1 MVRICDDE
9 RGLLFKRGNYVKH
22 LKPGTYFYPFGTVI
36 RLKLDEPFSVPGKPI
51 QLFLKDE
58 ELLRELT
65 VVDVKDHELAI
76 HYRDGK
82 FAGVYTS
89 GTYAFWNALHEHRF
103 LIVDT
108 RNPEVEPDIDP
119 SLFDRVEMQDYFHV
133 FQVYR
138 HECGIL
144 YYDGVFQ
151 KKLEPGK
158 YYFWKGPKT
167 VEVQRVDLRQQQLEV
182 AGQELMT
189 ADKVTLRL
197 NFFCHYK
204 VVDPLRVLEFNSFE
218 DQIYIHLQLVLREY
232 VGTLKLDALLNK
244 KKEIGDF
251 VLQKLE
257 EKSRDFGVQFLDA
270 GVKDII
276 LPGDIKEILNTVLL
290 AEKQAQANIITRRE
304 ETASTRSPAQH
315 RQVDGSE
322 PDPVPAEGVG
332 IPGENMRKGEQ
343 HHPDGRRKP
352 FGTIE
357 RPPHPTL
364 PAVRRRRQKPGDLTV
379 PRVFVCFRRKIFQ
392 ICTAY
397 KFI

>member
-65 VVDVKDHELAI
+65 VIDVKDHELAI

-89 GTYAFWNALHEHRF
+89 GTYAFWNILHEHRF
-103 LIVDT
+103 LTVDT
-108 RNPEVEPDIDP
+108 RNPEVEPEIDR
-119 SLFDRVEMQDYFHV
+119 SLFDRVEMQDYFNV
-133 FQVYR
+133 FQVSP

-167 VEVQRVDLRQQQLEV
+167 VEVHRVDLRQQQLEV

-304 ETASTRSPAQH
+304 ETASTRSLLNTAKLMDQ
-315 RQVDGSE
+315 
-322 PDPVPAEGVG
+322 
-332 IPGENMRKGEQ
+332 N
-343 HHPDGRRKP
+343 
-352 FGTIE
+352 
-357 RPPHPTL
+357 PTL
-364 PAVRRRRQKPGDLTV
+364 YRLKELEYLERICEKVSNITLMGGGSLLEQLSDLLTQRSRPSDGGDKNPET
-379 PRVFVCFRRKIFQ
+379 
-392 ICTAY
+392 
-397 KFI
+397 

>member
-1 MVRICDDE
+1 M
-9 RGLLFKRGNYVKH
+9 
-22 LKPGTYFYPFGTVI
+22 
-36 RLKLDEPFSVPGKPI
+36 
-51 QLFLKDE
+51 
-58 ELLRELT
+58 
-65 VVDVKDHELAI
+65 
-76 HYRDGK
+76 
-82 FAGVYTS
+82 
-89 GTYAFWNALHEHRF
+89 
-103 LIVDT
+103 
-108 RNPEVEPDIDP
+108 
-119 SLFDRVEMQDYFHV
+119 
-133 FQVYR
+133 
-138 HECGIL
+138 
-144 YYDGVFQ
+144 
-151 KKLEPGK
+151 
-158 YYFWKGPKT
+158 
-167 VEVQRVDLRQQQLEV
+167 
-182 AGQELMT
+182 
-189 ADKVTLRL
+189 TLRL

-304 ETASTRSPAQH
+304 ETASTRSLLNTAKLMDQNPTLY
-315 RQVDGSE
+315 RLKELEYLERICEKVSNITLMGGGSLL
-322 PDPVPAEGVG
+322 
-332 IPGENMRKGEQ
+332 EQ
-343 HHPDGRRKP
+343 LQ
-352 FGTIE
+352 

-392 ICTAY
+392 ICTAF
-397 KFI
+397 KLI

>member
-22 LKPGTYFYPFGTVI
+22 LKPGTYFYPFGTVV

-58 ELLRELT
+58 ELLQELT
-65 VVDVKDHELAI
+65 VIDVKDHELAI
-76 HYRDGK
+76 HYKDGK

-103 LIVDT
+103 ITVDT
-108 RNPEVEPDIDP
+108 RNPEVGPEIDR
-119 SLFDRVEMQDYFHV
+119 SLFDRPEMQPHFFGFKV
-133 FQVYR
+133 SQ

-158 YYFWKGPKT
+158 YYFWSGPKT
-167 VEVQRVDLRQQQLEV
+167 VEVHTVDLRQQQLDV
-182 AGQELMT
+182 IGQELMT

-204 VVDPLRVLEFNSFE
+204 VVDPLKIMEINSFR

-232 VGTLKLDALLNK
+232 VGTLKLDELLK
-244 KKEIGDF
+244 RKKEMGAF

-257 EKSRDFGVQFLDA
+257 EKNRDFGVQFLDA

-304 ETASTRSPAQH
+304 ETASTRSLLNTAKLMDQ
-315 RQVDGSE
+315 
-322 PDPVPAEGVG
+322 
-332 IPGENMRKGEQ
+332 N
-343 HHPDGRRKP
+343 
-352 FGTIE
+352 
-357 RPPHPTL
+357 PTL
-364 PAVRRRRQKPGDLTV
+364 YRLKELEYLERICEKVSNITLMGGGNLLEQLSALLTQRSR
-379 PRVFVCFRRKIFQ
+379 PSANGEKNPEE
-392 ICTAY
+392 A
-397 KFI
+397 

>member
-304 ETASTRSPAQH
+304 ETASTRSLLNTAKLMDQ
-315 RQVDGSE
+315 
-322 PDPVPAEGVG
+322 
-332 IPGENMRKGEQ
+332 N
-343 HHPDGRRKP
+343 
-352 FGTIE
+352 
-357 RPPHPTL
+357 PTL
-364 PAVRRRRQKPGDLTV
+364 YRLKELEYLERICEKVSNITLMGGGSLLEQLSDLLTQRSRPSGGGDKNPET
-379 PRVFVCFRRKIFQ
+379 
-392 ICTAY
+392 
-397 KFI
+397 

>member
-9 RGLLFKRGNYVKH
+9 RGLLFKGGNYVKH
-22 LKPGTYFYPFGTVI
+22 LKPGKYFYPFGLYSVV
-36 RLKLDEPFSVPGKPI
+36 RMKVDEPFSVPGKPI

-58 ELLRELT
+58 ELLKELT

-89 GTYAFWNALHEHRF
+89 GTYAFWNAFYEHRF
-103 LIVDT
+103 LLVDT
-108 RNPEVEPDIDP
+108 RNPEVGPEIDR
-119 SLFDRVEMQDYFHV
+119 SLFDKEEMWGH
-133 FQVYR
+133 FQAFQIALN
-138 HECGIL
+138 ECGIL

-204 VVDPLRVLEFNSFE
+204 VVDPLKVLEFNSFE
-218 DQIYIHLQLVLREY
+218 DQIYIYLQLVLREY
-232 VGTLKLDALLNK
+232 VGTLKLDELLNR
-244 KKEIGDF
+244 KKEIGSI

-257 EKSRDFGVQFLDA
+257 EKSRDFGVQFVAA

-304 ETASTRSPAQH
+304 ETASTRSLLNTAKLMDQ
-315 RQVDGSE
+315 
-322 PDPVPAEGVG
+322 
-332 IPGENMRKGEQ
+332 N
-343 HHPDGRRKP
+343 
-352 FGTIE
+352 
-357 RPPHPTL
+357 PTL
-364 PAVRRRRQKPGDLTV
+364 YRLKELEYLERICEKVSNITLMGGGDLLEQLSALLTQR
-379 PRVFVCFRRKIFQ
+379 PRPSGKGKNPE
-392 ICTAY
+392 T
-397 KFI
+397 